1 MQDEKEKNVLNR
13 DIIIMYQGLS
23 QLASNDEMRLPA
35 RVSFAVARNIK
46 MLIPIIEDIDMAR
59 QSIAETY
66 GTLDVDNPTQYRIPE
81 NNRDTVNQELDAIM
95 ETEVDVP
102 LVKIK
107 MTEIEDLNIS
117 IAMAEALMFMVEE
130 EM

>member
-13 DIIIMYQGLS
+13 DIITMYQGLS
-23 QLASNDEMRLPA
+23 QLASNEGMRLPA
-35 RVSFAVARNIK
+35 RVSFAVVRNLK
-46 MLIPIIEDIDMAR
+46 MLIPIIEDIEMAR

-66 GTLDVDNPTQYRIPE
+66 GTLDIDNPTQYRIPE

>member
-1 MQDEKEKNVLNR
+1 MLNR
-13 DIIIMYQGLS
+13 DIITMYQGLS
-23 QLASNDEMRLPA
+23 QLASNEGMRLPA
-35 RVSFAVARNIK
+35 RVSFAVVRNLK

-81 NNRDTVNQELDAIM
+81 NNRDTVNRELDAIM

>member
-35 RVSFAVARNIK
+35 RVSFAVARNLK

-95 ETEVDVP
+95 ETEVEVP

>member
-13 DIIIMYQGLS
+13 DIITMYQGLS
-23 QLASNDEMRLPA
+23 QLASNEGMRLPA
-35 RVSFAVARNIK
+35 RVSFAVVRNLK

-66 GTLDVDNPTQYRIPE
+66 GTLDIDNPTQYRIPE

>member
-13 DIIIMYQGLS
+13 DIITMYQGLS
-23 QLASNDEMRLPA
+23 QLASNEEMRLPA
-35 RVSFAVARNIK
+35 RVSFAVVRNLK

-66 GTLDVDNPTQYRIPE
+66 GTLDADNPTQYRIPE

-117 IAMAEALMFMVEE
+117 IDMAEALMFMVEE

>member
-13 DIIIMYQGLS
+13 DIITMYQGLS
-23 QLASNDEMRLPA
+23 QLASNEGMRLPA
-35 RVSFAVARNIK
+35 RVSFAVVRNLK

-66 GTLDVDNPTQYRIPE
+66 GTLDVNNPTQYRIPE

>member
-1 MQDEKEKNVLNR
+1 MLNR
-13 DIIIMYQGLS
+13 DIITMYQGLS
-23 QLASNDEMRLPA
+23 QLASNEGMRLPA
-35 RVSFAVARNIK
+35 RVSFAVVRNLK

>member
-13 DIIIMYQGLS
+13 DIITMYQGLS
-23 QLASNDEMRLPA
+23 QLASNEGMRLPA
-35 RVSFAVARNIK
+35 RVSFAVVRNLK

-66 GTLDVDNPTQYRIPE
+66 GTLDIDNPTQYRIPE
-81 NNRDTVNQELDAIM
+81 NNRDIVNQELDAIM

>member
-1 MQDEKEKNVLNR
+1 
-13 DIIIMYQGLS
+13 
-23 QLASNDEMRLPA
+23 
-35 RVSFAVARNIK
+35 
-46 MLIPIIEDIDMAR
+46 
-59 QSIAETY
+59 
-66 GTLDVDNPTQYRIPE
+66 
-81 NNRDTVNQELDAIM
+81 M

>member
-35 RVSFAVARNIK
+35 RVSFAVARNLK

-81 NNRDTVNQELDAIM
+81 NNRDIVNQELDAIM

>member
-1 MQDEKEKNVLNR
+1 MQDKKEKNVLNR

-23 QLASNDEMRLPA
+23 QLASNQEMRLPA
-35 RVSFAVARNIK
+35 RVSFAVARNLK

-66 GTLDVDNPTQYRIPE
+66 GTLDIDNPTQYRIPE

>member
-13 DIIIMYQGLS
+13 DIVTMYQGLS
-23 QLASNDEMRLPA
+23 QLASNEGMRLPA
-35 RVSFAVARNIK
+35 RVSFAVVRNLKI
-46 MLIPIIEDIDMAR
+46 LIPIIEDIDMAR

-66 GTLDVDNPTQYRIPE
+66 GTLDVNNPTQYRIPE

>member
-13 DIIIMYQGLS
+13 DIITMYQGLS
-23 QLASNDEMRLPA
+23 QLASNEGMRLPA
-35 RVSFAVARNIK
+35 RVSFAVVRNLK

-95 ETEVDVP
+95 KTEVDVP

>member
-35 RVSFAVARNIK
+35 RVSFAVARNLK

-66 GTLDVDNPTQYRIPE
+66 GTLDIDNPTQYHIPE

-95 ETEVDVP
+95 ETEVNVP

-107 MTEIEDLNIS
+107 MIEIEDLNIS

>member
-13 DIIIMYQGLS
+13 DIITMYQGLS
-23 QLASNDEMRLPA
+23 QLASNEGMRLPA
-35 RVSFAVARNIK
+35 RVSFAVVRNLK

-66 GTLDVDNPTQYRIPE
+66 GTLDIDNPTQYRIPE
-81 NNRDTVNQELDAIM
+81 NNRDTVNQELDTIM

>member
-13 DIIIMYQGLS
+13 DIVTMYQGLS
-23 QLASNDEMRLPA
+23 QLASNEGMRLPA
-35 RVSFAVARNIK
+35 RVSFAVVRNLK

-66 GTLDVDNPTQYRIPE
+66 GTLDVNNPTQYRIPE

>member
-13 DIIIMYQGLS
+13 DIITMYQGLS
-23 QLASNDEMRLPA
+23 QLASNEGMRLPA
-35 RVSFAVARNIK
+35 RVSFAVVRNLK

-117 IAMAEALMFMVEE
+117 IAMAEALMFMVGE

>member
-13 DIIIMYQGLS
+13 DIITMYQGLS
-23 QLASNDEMRLPA
+23 QLASNEEMRLPA
-35 RVSFAVARNIK
+35 RVSFAVVRNLNV
-46 MLIPIIEDIDMAR
+46 LIPIIKDIDMAR

-66 GTLDVDNPTQYRIPE
+66 GTLDVDNPTQYHIPE

>member
-13 DIIIMYQGLS
+13 DIITMYQGLS
-23 QLASNDEMRLPA
+23 QLASNEEMRLPA
-35 RVSFAVARNIK
+35 RVSFAVVRNLK

>member
-13 DIIIMYQGLS
+13 DIITMYQGLS
-23 QLASNDEMRLPA
+23 QLASNEGMRLPA
-35 RVSFAVARNIK
+35 RVSFAVVRNLK

-117 IAMAEALMFMVEE
+117 IAMAEAFMFMVEE

>member
-13 DIIIMYQGLS
+13 DIITMYQGLS
-23 QLASNDEMRLPA
+23 QLASNEGMRLPA
-35 RVSFAVARNIK
+35 RVSFAVVRNLK
-46 MLIPIIEDIDMAR
+46 MLIPIIEDIDIAR

>member
-1 MQDEKEKNVLNR
+1 
-13 DIIIMYQGLS
+13 MYQGLS
-23 QLASNDEMRLPA
+23 QLASNEGMRLPA
-35 RVSFAVARNIK
+35 RVSFAVVRNLK

-66 GTLDVDNPTQYRIPE
+66 GALDVDNPTQYRIPE
-81 NNRDTVNQELDAIM
+81 NNRDIVNQELDAIM

>member
-1 MQDEKEKNVLNR
+1 
-13 DIIIMYQGLS
+13 
-23 QLASNDEMRLPA
+23 
-35 RVSFAVARNIK
+35 

-66 GTLDVDNPTQYRIPE
+66 GTLDADNPTQYRISE

>member
-13 DIIIMYQGLS
+13 DIITMYQGLS
-23 QLASNDEMRLPA
+23 QLASNEGMRLPA
-35 RVSFAVARNIK
+35 RVSFAIVRNLK

-66 GTLDVDNPTQYRIPE
+66 GTLDIDNPTQYRIPE

>member
-13 DIIIMYQGLS
+13 DIITMYQGLS
-23 QLASNDEMRLPA
+23 QLASNEGMRLPA
-35 RVSFAVARNIK
+35 RVSFAVVRNLK

-66 GTLDVDNPTQYRIPE
+66 GTLDIDNPTQYHIPE

-95 ETEVDVP
+95 ETEVDVS

>member
-1 MQDEKEKNVLNR
+1 MQDKKEKNVLNR

-23 QLASNDEMRLPA
+23 QLASNQEMRLPA
-35 RVSFAVARNIK
+35 RVSFAVARNLK

>member
-13 DIIIMYQGLS
+13 DIITMYQGLS
-23 QLASNDEMRLPA
+23 QLASNEEMRLPA
-35 RVSFAVARNIK
+35 RVSFAVVRNLNV
-46 MLIPIIEDIDMAR
+46 LIPIIEDIDMAR

-66 GTLDVDNPTQYRIPE
+66 GTLDTDNPTQYRIPE

>member
-1 MQDEKEKNVLNR
+1 MQDKKEKNVLNR

-35 RVSFAVARNIK
+35 RVSFAVARNLK

>member
-46 MLIPIIEDIDMAR
+46 VLIPIIEDIDMAR

>member
-13 DIIIMYQGLS
+13 DIITMYQGLS
-23 QLASNDEMRLPA
+23 QLASNEGMRLPA
-35 RVSFAVARNIK
+35 RVSFAVVRNLK

-66 GTLDVDNPTQYRIPE
+66 GTLDIDNPTQYRIPE
-81 NNRDTVNQELDAIM
+81 NNRDTVNQELAAIM

>member
-13 DIIIMYQGLS
+13 DIITMYQGLS
-23 QLASNDEMRLPA
+23 QLASNEEMRLPA
-35 RVSFAVARNIK
+35 RVSFAVVRNLK

-66 GTLDVDNPTQYRIPE
+66 GTLDADNPTQYRISE

>member
-1 MQDEKEKNVLNR
+1 
-13 DIIIMYQGLS
+13 MYQGLS
-23 QLASNDEMRLPA
+23 QLASNEGMRLPA
-35 RVSFAVARNIK
+35 RVSFAVVRNLK

-66 GTLDVDNPTQYRIPE
+66 GTLDVDNPTQYCIPE

>member
-13 DIIIMYQGLS
+13 DIITMYQGLS
-23 QLASNDEMRLPA
+23 QLASNEGMRLPA
-35 RVSFAVARNIK
+35 RVSFAVVRNLK

>member
-13 DIIIMYQGLS
+13 DIITMYQGLS
-23 QLASNDEMRLPA
+23 QLASNEEMRLPA
-35 RVSFAVARNIK
+35 RVSFAVVRNLNV
-46 MLIPIIEDIDMAR
+46 LIPIIKDIDMAR

>member
-35 RVSFAVARNIK
+35 RVSFAVARNLK

-66 GTLDVDNPTQYRIPE
+66 GTLDIDNPTQYRIPE

>member
-13 DIIIMYQGLS
+13 DIITMYQGLL
-23 QLASNDEMRLPA
+23 QLASNEEMRLPA
-35 RVSFAVARNIK
+35 RVSFAVVRNLNV
-46 MLIPIIEDIDMAR
+46 LIPIIKDIDMAR

>member
-13 DIIIMYQGLS
+13 DIITMYQGLQ
-23 QLASNDEMRLPA
+23 QLASNEGMRLPA
-35 RVSFAVARNIK
+35 RVSFAVVRNLKI
-46 MLIPIIEDIDMAR
+46 LIPIIEDIDMAR

>member
-13 DIIIMYQGLS
+13 DIITMYQGLS
-23 QLASNDEMRLPA
+23 QLASNEGMRLPA
-35 RVSFAVARNIK
+35 RVSFAVVRNLK

-81 NNRDTVNQELDAIM
+81 NNRDTANQELDAIM

>member
-13 DIIIMYQGLS
+13 DIITMYQGLS
-23 QLASNDEMRLPA
+23 QLALNEGMRLPA
-35 RVSFAVARNIK
+35 RVSFAVVRNLK

>member
-13 DIIIMYQGLS
+13 DIITMYQGLS
-23 QLASNDEMRLPA
+23 QLASNEGMRLPA
-35 RVSFAVARNIK
+35 RVSFAVVRNLK

-66 GTLDVDNPTQYRIPE
+66 GTLDVNNPTQYRIPE
-81 NNRDTVNQELDAIM
+81 NNRDTVNQELNAIM